1 MKSSIISTYLIITS
15 SLVTARIVRILRPLA
30 YQHELYDENF
40 DKDVQ
45 EFFTKDDLAEIY
57 AKESCVQY
65 QMNFEGLKDKKLEP
79 IKLKILILSASAL
92 CLTDQEKF
100 FKSLAENLYKIAN
113 SFDNIEYM
121 ECLQLEFKKIQP
133 SSRILRNFT
142 YELTDE
148 DIKFC
153 EKAPEIKEIED
164 VIDRFQIKY
173 CRFYEMSCGALSTR
187 KAYELAVNLIV
198 LRTVE
203 DDEEV
208 TYELERLGHVFREK
222 VMNILECMKISLDN
236 YLKPVYMK

>member
-1 MKSSIISTYLIITS
+1 MKSSIILTYLFTTS
-15 SLVTARIVRILRPLA
+15 SLVTARIVRPVRPLS
-30 YQHELYDENF
+30 YQHELYEENF

-45 EFFTKDDLAEIY
+45 EFLTKDELAEIN
-57 AKESCVQY
+57 AKESCVRY

-100 FKSLAENLYKIAN
+100 FKNFAEHLYKIAN
-113 SFDNIEYM
+113 SYTNIEYM

-133 SSRILRNFT
+133 NSRILRNFT

-153 EKAPEIKEIED
+153 ETVPEIKEIED
-164 VIDRFQIKY
+164 AINNFEIKY
-173 CRFYEMSCGALSTR
+173 CRFYEMSCGALNSR
-187 KAYELAVNLIV
+187 KVYEYALNLIV
-198 LRTVE
+198 LRTVD

-208 TYELERLGHVFREK
+208 TYELERLGHIIRQK
-222 VMNILECMKISLDN
+222 VMYIVDCLKASLEN